1 MGHIVTTPDGEIHTI
16 PVLVDNGKSYRA
28 TYEIALMELV
38 RKYCGNDIYTELNH
52 YLTVLEETDTEEQ
65 DNIISDL
72 EFQVDELESENG
84 DLVSRLSDI
93 AIKAKFII
101 EESDGEGDYSMIYD
115 WANDI
120 LDLCSD

>member
-16 PVLVDNGKSYRA
+16 PILEGNGKSYRT

-38 RKYCGNDIYTELNH
+38 RSYCGNDIYDELNH
-52 YLTVLEETDTEEQ
+52 YLTVLEETETEEQ
-65 DNIISDL
+65 ASIINSLESQLDDL
-72 EFQVDELESENG
+72 DSENG
-84 DLVSRLSDI
+84 DLVDRLNGI
-93 AIKAKFII
+93 APLANYIV
-101 EESDGEGDYSMIYD
+101 EETDGKGDYSMIYE